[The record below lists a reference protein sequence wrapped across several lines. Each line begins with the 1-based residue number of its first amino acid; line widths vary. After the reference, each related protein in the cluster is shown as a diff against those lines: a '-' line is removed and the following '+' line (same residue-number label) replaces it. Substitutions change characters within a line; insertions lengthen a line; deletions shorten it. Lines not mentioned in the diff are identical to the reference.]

1 MKSIV
6 LFLFSC
12 TCVFSRDICLIFSG
26 YFSICQLILEN
37 VIDKNPEDGFGTTP
51 LFLADQHGHTLIC
64 ELIKESMEKTSKRR
78 RTD

>member
-64 ELIKESMEKTSKRR
+64 DLIKESMGKTSKRR